1 LGRNVQNPT
10 FDHLQIMIQIKDIIH
25 SLETWAPPSL
35 QESYD
40 NARLITG
47 SLNVECTGALICLD
61 SIECIVDEAIESKCN
76 LIIAHHPIVFSG
88 LKSLTGKTY
97 IERTIIKAIQN
108 NIAIYAIHTNLDSV
122 SDGVSFEM
130 ARRLGLENIK
140 VLEPKG
146 SLISKLVTYVPE
158 SHVSEVRDA
167 LFAAGAGKIGA
178 YDECSFVTQGFGTFK
193 PNEQA
198 NPFLGKIGER
208 HSEKESRLEV
218 LVPNWLK
225 NNIYKALQVAH
236 PYEEVAYEFM
246 LTENLHQQIGFGA
259 IGNLPQAINKDEL
272 LNLVKTTFG
281 GSLRYT
287 HSSKETIHR
296 IALCGGSGSSL
307 LKRAISAGADCFITA
322 DVKYHQFFDA
332 LEHLMFID
340 IGHFESEQFTIN
352 LIHEFLNKKFPNF
365 AARLTVNSTNPIHY
379 F

>member
-1 LGRNVQNPT
+1 
-10 FDHLQIMIQIKDIIH
+10 MIRIKDIIQ
-25 SLETWAPPSL
+25 SLEAWAPPSL

-47 SLNVECTGALICLD
+47 SPDAECSGAIICLD
-61 SIECIVDEAIESKCN
+61 SLERIVDEAIEHKCN

-97 IERTIIKAIQN
+97 IERIIIKAIQN

-122 SDGVSFEM
+122 SDGVSYEM

-140 VLEPKG
+140 VLEPKEG
-146 SLISKLVTYVPE
+146 LIGKLVTYVPE

-167 LFAAGAGKIGA
+167 LFAAGAGKIGD
-178 YDECSFVTQGFGTFK
+178 YDECSFNIQGLGTFK
-193 PNEQA
+193 PSQTA
-198 NPFLGKIGER
+198 NPFIGKKGER
-208 HSEKESRLEV
+208 HSDKETRVEV
-218 LVPNWLK
+218 LVPKWLK
-225 NNIYKALQVAH
+225 SQVFEALKVAH

-259 IGNLPQAINKDEL
+259 LGNLPQAISAEEL
-272 LNLVKTTFG
+272 LKLVKNTFSG
-281 GSLRYT
+281 GVRFTQSPK
-287 HSSKETIHR
+287 SSVQR
-296 IALCGGSGSSL
+296 IALCGGSGSFL
-307 LKRAISAGADCFITA
+307 LNKAISAGADCFITA

-332 LEHLMFID
+332 LEHLMFVD